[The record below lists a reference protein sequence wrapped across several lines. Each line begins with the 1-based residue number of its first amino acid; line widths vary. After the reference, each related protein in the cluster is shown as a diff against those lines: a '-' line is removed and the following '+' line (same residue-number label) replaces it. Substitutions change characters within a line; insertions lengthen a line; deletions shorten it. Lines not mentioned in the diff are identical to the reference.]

1 MSIEIDFMPTSA
13 FVLLASC
20 DPSSLSSVWSVV
32 AMSNA
37 LIKEIRS
44 ELENAPDSYHK
55 DLLEKKI
62 KQLELAVQESYQNK
76 VGKVIPKFSLP
87 LLGQT

>member
-1 MSIEIDFMPTSA
+1 
-13 FVLLASC
+13 
-20 DPSSLSSVWSVV
+20 
-32 AMSNA
+32 MSNA

-76 VGKVIPKFSLP
+76 VGKVIPKLQGVAVSLKN
-87 LLGQT
+87 

>member
-1 MSIEIDFMPTSA
+1 MRA
-13 FVLLASC
+13 RC

-55 DLLEKKI
+55 NLLEKKI

-76 VGKVIPKFSLP
+76 IG
-87 LLGQT
+87 

>member
-1 MSIEIDFMPTSA
+1 
-13 FVLLASC
+13 
-20 DPSSLSSVWSVV
+20 
-32 AMSNA
+32 MSNA

-76 VGKVIPKFSLP
+76 VGEGIPKLSLP
-87 LLGQT
+87 LLGET

>member
-1 MSIEIDFMPTSA
+1 
-13 FVLLASC
+13 
-20 DPSSLSSVWSVV
+20 
-32 AMSNA
+32 MSNA

-76 VGKVIPKFSLP
+76 VGKVIGYSQILTSIAGSD
-87 LLGQT
+87 LSVIR

>member
-1 MSIEIDFMPTSA
+1 
-13 FVLLASC
+13 
-20 DPSSLSSVWSVV
+20 
-32 AMSNA
+32 MSNA

-76 VGKVIPKFSLP
+76 VGKVIPKLSLP

>member
-1 MSIEIDFMPTSA
+1 
-13 FVLLASC
+13 
-20 DPSSLSSVWSVV
+20 
-32 AMSNA
+32 MSNA

-76 VGKVIPKFSLP
+76 VGEDIPKLSLP
-87 LLGQT
+87 LLGET